1 MPEVK
6 KELAYV
12 VSIGKAPAV
21 GVFRTLEAAEAF
33 AEPSIKHGRDVLIS
47 VTMLDWDRVSK

>member
-6 KELAYV
+6 EELAYV